1 MNEREINKLAKS
13 ASPLDRMRAI
23 DLGYDPLHFISDCSA
38 SVRFTAVKK
47 LQEIVMTQE
56 PQIVIK
62 DFDIYVVPTKEK
74 ETIELAVCD
83 ISPKVSLAATEA
95 LMYVKAKELHAAVNK
110 VIALYGMEN
119 ISYFFGADIEQMIK
133 QGLEEKKLNALPD
146 LKEDVSRERK
156 KSIGMDM

>member
-1 MNEREINKLAKS
+1 
-13 ASPLDRMRAI
+13 
-23 DLGYDPLHFISDCSA
+23 
-38 SVRFTAVKK
+38 
-47 LQEIVMTQE
+47 
-56 PQIVIK
+56 
-62 DFDIYVVPTKEK
+62 
-74 ETIELAVCD
+74 
-83 ISPKVSLAATEA
+83 
-95 LMYVKAKELHAAVNK
+95 MYVKAKELHAAVNK